1 MRTHQV
7 RRDEHLGPVLRE
19 VLQRRDRGANAR
31 VIRDVQV
38 TIERD
43 VEIAPDE
50 HGLALEVRLGEVPDR
65 LLLHRRARFDDRG
78 AGDLAKGLGAAGGR
92 ERGAGEAGVRGERL
106 RHFFI
111 SFFVVGVFV
120 CVNV

>member
-1 MRTHQV
+1 MRG
-7 RRDEHLGPVLRE
+7 DEHLRAVLGE
-19 VLQRRDRGANAR
+19 VLEGRDRGANAR
-31 VIRDVQV
+31 VIRNVQV

-43 VEIAPDE
+43 VEIATDE
-50 HGLALEVRLGEVPDR
+50 HGLALEVGLGEVPDR

-106 RHFFI
+106 RHFL
-111 SFFVVGVFV
+111 SCFVVGVFV